1 MHFTF
6 HVLTCILFVAQDRN
20 SLRRGLAGLPAPRND
35 YEIVIPE
42 QDAESG
48 ASQDAHNFI
57 EDQADVDARR
67 DAEIQAQRMY
77 LYLCLCFNS

>member
-1 MHFTF
+1 MF
-6 HVLTCILFVAQDRN
+6 IIQDRN
-20 SLRRGLAGLPAPRND
+20 SLRRGLAGLPQPKND

-42 QDAESG
+42 QDAEPG
-48 ASQDAHNFI
+48 AAQDGHDFI

-77 LYLCLCFNS
+77 I